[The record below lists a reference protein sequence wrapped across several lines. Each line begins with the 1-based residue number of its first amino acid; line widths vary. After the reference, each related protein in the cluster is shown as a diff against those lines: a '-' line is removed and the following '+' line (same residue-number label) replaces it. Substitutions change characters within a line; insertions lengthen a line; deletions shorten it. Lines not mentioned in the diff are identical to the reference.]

1 MKVCIREIVNVC
13 ARIGINKCRE
23 YKRYSFIDTLNEPIF
38 EETKKKEKELGYY
51 SENENILP
59 GCSPI

>member
-23 YKRYSFIDTLNEPIF
+23 YKRYSFIDTLSSKFTVQHGEAIYRNILKAN
-38 EETKKKEKELGYY
+38 ETKH
-51 SENENILP
+51 
-59 GCSPI
+59 